1 MLPRCSTTTCAVQT
15 KTGGVRWR
23 AFERARRDA
32 AGRAERARPGAM
44 DDARGFRK
52 VPASVPDLLRA
63 SPRSSR
69 ELGWQ
74 RRKLVLGALVASI
87 FAVALLRV
95 GVRPT
100 RASDRLAAEDPWDYL
115 DDHLASDDAHAA
127 SASRASDRLLRLGR
141 AGRAPSA
148 PRDRPHR
155 RATARLH
162 VTRDPTTG
170 DLIMNDVGV
179 GAFAVTQPSPC
190 KPIGTEADGEP
201 VAAAFVDTRTRFRA
215 GKILHQ
221 CDRVGEH
228 PETFYRRLHAAEW
241 GPLCYTPDFLR
252 GLASTLSVCS
262 QNHEDGVLLALL
274 GFVGARNRVVV
285 ELRGGAGAENN
296 GAYLVHNHGFRGL
309 FFDPNIDN
317 TRACSSHFKMRGVRS
332 GAGDRGGAANADGVA
347 SGSAAGSG
355 RSSDVGPDHP
365 AARCIHAWVG
375 MDTVGKLIRDN
386 LDGVL
391 GGGGGDGDGGSST
404 RAGSGPS
411 RVSLR
416 RRDEVDVLSIDM
428 DGVDLYM
435 LQPTL
440 EAVNPRVLVVGYQ
453 DIIGPERS
461 LTVPPV
467 KSGVRYIPSRG
478 SGFAGA
484 SLAAFV
490 RVLARWGY
498 HFVGCEAT
506 GYVGFFLRGDVVQE
520 AHRAGRGSV
529 HITTPEDS
537 GCFDSP
543 KTREGMAKRWP
554 GVRDEAW
561 VRVDDAW
568 LEKYAPGPPWR
579 EDDGFLDAAV
589 EL

>member
-1 MLPRCSTTTCAVQT
+1 
-15 KTGGVRWR
+15 
-23 AFERARRDA
+23 
-32 AGRAERARPGAM
+32 M

-52 VPASVPDLLRA
+52 VPASVPDLLHA

-74 RRKLVLGALVASI
+74 RRKLVLGALLASI
-87 FAVALLRV
+87 SAVALLRV

-100 RASDRLAAEDPWDYL
+100 RASDRLAADDPWDYL
-115 DDHLASDDAHAA
+115 DDHLPPDDSLTA
-127 SASRASDRLLRLGR
+127 SASLASDRLFRLGR

-148 PRDRPHR
+148 PRVGRGDRPEKRR
-155 RATARLH
+155 RAAARLH
-162 VTRDPTTG
+162 VTRDPSTG

-201 VAAAFVDTRTRFRA
+201 VAAAFVDTRVRFRA
-215 GKILHQ
+215 GRILRQ
-221 CDRVGEH
+221 CNRVGAH
-228 PETFYRRLHAAEW
+228 PEAFYRRLHAAEW

-262 QNHEDGVLLALL
+262 QNHEDGVLLSLL
-274 GFVGARNRVVV
+274 GFAGFRNRVVV
-285 ELRGGAGAENN
+285 ELRGGAGVENN
-296 GAYLVHNHGFRGL
+296 GAYLVHNHGFRGV

-317 TRACSSHFKMRGVRS
+317 TRACSSHFKMRGIRS
-332 GAGDRGGAANADGVA
+332 GARGGVGGGKTASAD
-347 SGSAAGSG
+347 SGGLADSDG
-355 RSSDVGPDHP
+355 RASDVGPDHP

-375 MDTVGKLIRDN
+375 MDTVGTLLRDT
-386 LDGVL
+386 LDEVL
-391 GGGGGDGDGGSST
+391 GDGGIATRAESSGSPRDPSST
-404 RAGSGPS
+404 RPPPPY
-411 RVSLR
+411 
-416 RRDEVDVLSIDM
+416 EVDVLSIDM

-435 LQPTL
+435 LQPAL
-440 EAVNPRVLVVGYQ
+440 EAANPRVLVVGYQ
-453 DIIGPERS
+453 DIIGPVRS

-484 SLAAFV
+484 SLTAFV
-490 RVLARWGY
+490 RVLARWEY
-498 HFVGCEAT
+498 HFVGCEAA
-506 GYVGFFLRGDVVQE
+506 GYVGFFLRGDVIRE

-529 HITTPEDS
+529 HVTTPEDS
-537 GCFDSP
+537 GCFDAP

-554 GVRDEAW
+554 AVRDEAW

-568 LEKYAPGPPWR
+568 LKKYAPGPPR
-579 EDDGFLDAAV
+579 RRDDGVPDDGRLDV